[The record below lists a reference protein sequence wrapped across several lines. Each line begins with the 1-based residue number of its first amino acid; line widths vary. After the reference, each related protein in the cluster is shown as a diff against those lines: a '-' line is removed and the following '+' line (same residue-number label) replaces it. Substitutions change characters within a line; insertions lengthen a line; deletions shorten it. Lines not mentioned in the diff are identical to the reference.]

1 MRLQLRTLKLAAP
14 SLSHSR
20 LSADHMHGRADAYDS
35 NHLDL
40 ETIDVLIRAIN
51 EWKGCVMIVSHDQ
64 HYELLQG
71 CLVIN

>member
-1 MRLQLRTLKLAAP
+1 MDEPT
-14 SLSHSR
+14 
-20 LSADHMHGRADAYDS
+20 

-64 HYELLQG
+64 HFLQG
-71 CLVIN
+71 CLKEFWSLHDRKLEVFDSFEACKRATYRHLEV